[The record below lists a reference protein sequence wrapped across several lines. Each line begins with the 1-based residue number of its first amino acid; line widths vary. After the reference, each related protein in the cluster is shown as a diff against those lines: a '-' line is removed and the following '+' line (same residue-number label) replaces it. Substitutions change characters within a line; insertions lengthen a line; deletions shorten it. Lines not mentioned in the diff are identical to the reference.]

1 MPADSFGCMYNSVQH
16 LSPCC
21 STKGSP
27 ESYLEQDSNNSII
40 KLFEDDPKAIEAV
53 IHFLY
58 KLDYPSDLSLT
69 VHHDGPEPN
78 GSNGARRNGTDGA
91 NGDHVRDE
99 SQASV
104 RTEEPSSSLDDFLPI
119 NVSKNALKQRKKR
132 AKHRKSLSMTPPDSP
147 GTVTGIPNPD
157 VDTVE
162 SREDESAPLGQRP
175 VAANEPGGHA
185 PPAEDPTVQKEG
197 GLVLHAKM
205 YDLSKKLGIDSLRA
219 LALQRFESETEDQWA
234 SEDFVK
240 AASEMSSLV
249 TGSEIEEGKIR
260 SIVLNVLCEHRE
272 LIDNEGME
280 SIIRGM
286 DLAYD
291 LVKQLTQRGLIAM

>member
-1 MPADSFGCMYNSVQH
+1 MANPALEELRSSLEF
-16 LSPCC
+16 
-21 STKGSP
+21 TRGSP
-27 ESYLEQDSNNSII
+27 ESCLGQDSNNTII
-40 KLFEDDPKAIEAV
+40 KLFEDDPRVIEAV
-53 IHFLY
+53 IHFFY
-58 KLDYPSDLSLT
+58 NLDYPSDLSLI
-69 VHHDGPEPN
+69 VHHDGPETN
-78 GSNGARRNGTDGA
+78 GSNGVRRNGTNGV
-91 NGDHVRDE
+91 NGDHVRDD

-147 GTVTGIPNPD
+147 GTVTGNPNPE
-157 VDTVE
+157 VDAVE
-162 SREDESAPLGQRP
+162 SREEEGAPLVQRP
-175 VAANEPGGHA
+175 VAANEPGDDH
-185 PPAEDPTVQKEG
+185 PPAEDPARQKEG
-197 GLVLHAKM
+197 GLVLHAKV
-205 YDLSKKLGIDSLRA
+205 YDLSKKLGINSLRA
-219 LALQRFESETEDQWA
+219 LALQKFESETERQWA

-272 LIDNEGME
+272 LINNEGME